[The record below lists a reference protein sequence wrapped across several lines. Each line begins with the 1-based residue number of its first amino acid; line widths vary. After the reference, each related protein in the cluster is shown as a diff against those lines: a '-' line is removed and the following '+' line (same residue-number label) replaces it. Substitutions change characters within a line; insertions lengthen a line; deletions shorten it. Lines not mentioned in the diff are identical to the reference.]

1 MIDYIQGVLKMSQ
14 RKEYDKQFKI
24 DTVDYIRNHPE
35 MTIKEISEKLGISM
49 SNLNR
54 WKSQLS
60 QSETASDA
68 FRGSGNY
75 ANDVEKE
82 AARLRRENKDLKDA
96 LEVLK
101 KAIGIL
107 GN

>member
-1 MIDYIQGVLKMSQ
+1 MPKKTNRSYDSQ
-14 RKEYDKQFKI
+14 LKI
-24 DTVDYIRNHPE
+24 DAVKYLNDHPE
-35 MTIKEISEKLGISM
+35 STALKCAENLGISV

-54 WKSQLS
+54 WKSQLAGTKPT
-60 QSETASDA
+60 EEA

-75 ANDVEKE
+75 ANDAEKE